1 MCQAKSSRPLLTDS
15 LQSKFSSVSSP
26 AISTQT
32 VKIDLAV
39 FTRSQSRV
47 TAPDSQQ
54 ASTRNKNHSL
64 NSLFHNILSLS
75 FCGSIFY
82 GKAVISVPRNSNK
95 AKILPERSKKNVI
108 DMERYAGLGR
118 RGRRALLDRTA
129 EGGCLYIISALLLIF
144 PIIFILLSPSPAA
157 AEVVKITVDDTI
169 QPISQEYITRAI
181 DEAHRRNAQAIL
193 IEMNTPGGLV
203 SSTREII
210 DKITKSSVP
219 VIVYVTP
226 TGGHAGSAGIFILES
241 ADIAAMAP
249 GTAAGAAH
257 PVAFV
262 GPVQVKE
269 DDEMRRKV
277 ENDAAA
283 LMRSVTSKRGRNIE
297 AAESAVRESKSF
309 TEQEALA
316 QHLIDYV
323 APTPED
329 LFRQMQGKTF
339 KRFNGESGT
348 LNLTGQPI
356 VAFDMTVK
364 ERILDTLMEPDFAFL
379 LLVIGA
385 LALYI
390 EFNHP
395 GAVIPGTVGVVFILL
410 AIFALNLLPT
420 RFAALGL
427 ILGAFALFA
436 AEAKFATHGVL
447 TVGGIVLLT
456 LGGLLLVDS
465 PIPEMRVHLL
475 TALAVSI
482 PFGLITAFLMSIAL
496 KARRNKVV
504 TGAQGLV
511 GETGVAQTA
520 LSPQG
525 KVFVHGE
532 LWDAVASSALPV
544 GQMVIV
550 RRVDGLVLE
559 VEPLAATAPP
569 ISPATASF

>member
-1 MCQAKSSRPLLTDS
+1 MES
-15 LQSKFSSVSSP
+15 SSV
-26 AISTQT
+26 
-32 VKIDLAV
+32 
-39 FTRSQSRV
+39 
-47 TAPDSQQ
+47 
-54 ASTRNKNHSL
+54 TRNSK
-64 NSLFHNILSLS
+64 
-75 FCGSIFY
+75 
-82 GKAVISVPRNSNK
+82 PR
-95 AKILPERSKKNVI
+95 L
-108 DMERYAGLGR
+108 
-118 RGRRALLDRTA
+118 
-129 EGGCLYIISALLLIF
+129 IISI
-144 PIIFILLSPSPAA
+144 AA
-157 AEVVKITVDDTI
+157 AILFSLPAQAEILKVVVNDTI
-169 QPISQEYITRAI
+169 QPISEEYIARAI
-181 DEAHRRNAQAIL
+181 DEAHRRGDQAVL
-193 IEMNTPGGLV
+193 IEINTPGGLV
-203 SSTREII
+203 SSTRGII
-210 DKITKSSVP
+210 EKISSSSVP

-241 ADIAAMAP
+241 ADVAAMAP

-257 PVAFV
+257 PVTLI
-262 GPVQVKE
+262 GPVQVKP
-269 DDEMRRKV
+269 DDEMNRKI

-283 LMRSVTSKRGRNIE
+283 LMRSVASKRGRNIE
-297 AAESAVRESKSF
+297 SAESAVRESKSF

-316 QHLIDYV
+316 GHLIDYV
-323 APTPED
+323 ASSPED

-339 KRFNGESGT
+339 RRFDGATAS

-356 VAFDMTVK
+356 VPFDMTLK
-364 ERILDTLMEPDFAFL
+364 EHILDDLMDPNVAFL
-379 LLVIGA
+379 LLAIGA
-385 LALYI
+385 LALYV

-410 AIFALNLLPT
+410 AAFALNFLPT

-436 AEAKFATHGVL
+436 AEAKFATHGVA
-447 TVGGIVLLT
+447 TIGGIALLT

-482 PFGLITAFLMSIAL
+482 PLGFITAFLMTIAL

-511 GETGVAQTA
+511 GEMGVAQTT

-532 LWDAVASSALPV
+532 LWDAVASSTLPP

-550 RRVDGLVLE
+550 RRIDGLTLHVD
-559 VEPLAATAPP
+559 PLAATPP
-569 ISPATASF
+569 PASPAPAIL